1 MNMMMV
7 VVITRMMVIIVLIIS
22 AAKIPILIMII
33 KRCYCVSDWDHDDT
47 DGKCCNAGNS
57 MMATMMIKNN
67 AHNLS
72 NSLRSMEATTADA
85 DDDDDHCIFM

>member
-1 MNMMMV
+1 MIRMV
-7 VVITRMMVIIVLIIS
+7 NVATLAI
-22 AAKIPILIMII
+22 
-33 KRCYCVSDWDHDDT
+33 
-47 DGKCCNAGNS
+47 S
-57 MMATMMIKNN
+57 MMATMMIKSN